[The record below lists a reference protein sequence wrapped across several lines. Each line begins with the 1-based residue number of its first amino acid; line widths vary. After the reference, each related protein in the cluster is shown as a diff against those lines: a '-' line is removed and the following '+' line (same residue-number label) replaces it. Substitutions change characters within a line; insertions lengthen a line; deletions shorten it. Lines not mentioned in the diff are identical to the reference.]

1 MGRFHAGDRINVR
14 STSIDTHHRTPD
26 YIKGKSGL
34 VQALCG
40 TFPNPESLAYG
51 LDGRPNKAL
60 YRVQFEMKE
69 IWGERYPGPERDSL
83 LVDVYEQWLLPA

>member
-1 MGRFHAGDRINVR
+1 MVKLNPGDRINVR

-26 YIKGKSGL
+26 YIKGKSGR

-51 LDGRPNKAL
+51 LDGRPSKAL
-60 YRVQFEMKE
+60 YRVEFEMKE
-69 IWGERYPGPERDSL
+69 LWGEQYAGPEGDSL

>member
-1 MGRFHAGDRINVR
+1 MGKLNPGDRINVR
-14 STSIDTHHRTPD
+14 AVCIDTHHRTPD
-26 YIKGKSGL
+26 YIKGKSGR

-40 TFPNPESLAYG
+40 NFPDPESLAYG

-69 IWGERYPGPERDSL
+69 LWGKGYAGPEGDSL
-83 LVDVYEQWLLPA
+83 LIDVYEQWLLPA